1 MREKEYIIS
10 FWKIEVKLVI
20 NDKYWKT
27 NYNCRWYI
35 SEEYIESLESLEDIP
50 KMSFKINWNNDINS
64 FYTNY
69 HYRWRVKS
77 YFCTSKGRKRLLI
90 NSAKKLLKDEDES
103 IAIATLI
110 NRIEQW
116 YYQTRKIDL
125 SIDIYNLKT
134 DGFKC
139 DNLFEFLTHYEL
151 VKNSDLNYP
160 VIINNE
166 WQVIDGRHRICKAI
180 LKWDKKIKAIQILD
194 STVI

>member
-1 MREKEYIIS
+1 MREALKQCIKA
-10 FWKIEVKLVI
+10 FDWKAQSVWE
-20 NDKYWKT
+20 
-27 NYNCRWYI
+27 
-35 SEEYIESLESLEDIP
+35 
-50 KMSFKINWNNDINS
+50 
-64 FYTNY
+64 
-69 HYRWRVKS
+69 
-77 YFCTSKGRKRLLI
+77 
-90 NSAKKLLKDEDES
+90 EDES